1 MSTELARLW
10 NSNMSLSRAY
20 KWIQHKNLPT
30 TKAELISFWRSSYRS
45 LGPHG
50 SHTIPTKK
58 YKSPKPSRDEL
69 ISTYSVHTGMFGSYA
84 SWLGRSVSGILKEH
98 GYKTLTESEQKFYRC
113 Y

>member
-10 NSNMSLSRAY
+10 NANMSLSRAY
-20 KWIQHKNLPT
+20 KWIQHKNLPI

-45 LGPHG
+45 LGSHG

-58 YKSPKPSRDEL
+58 YKSPKPSRNEL

-84 SWLGRSVSGILKEH
+84 EWLGRSVSGILKEH
-98 GYKTLTESEQKFYRC
+98 GYEPLSEAERKRLRTW
-113 Y
+113 